1 MKLSLIELLSKA
13 TDLIFKKSK
22 SGEKEQDIQG
32 VKINIFKTCLANVT
46 YIFVILVV
54 LNSIFP
60 KLQLSDWNFNI
71 LEKLS
76 NYMMS

>member
-1 MKLSLIELLSKA
+1 MKLSLIELLSKVA
-13 TDLIFKKSK
+13 DLIFKRNK
-22 SGEKEQDIQG
+22 SGKKEQEIQE

-54 LNSIFP
+54 LNSIFS
-60 KLQLSDWNFNI
+60 KLQLSDWNYSI
-71 LEKLS
+71 LEKLL

>member
-13 TDLIFKKSK
+13 TDLILKKSK
-22 SGEKEQDIQG
+22 SGEKEQEIQE
-32 VKINIFKTCLANVT
+32 VKANIFKTCLVNVT

-71 LEKLS
+71 LEKLL
-76 NYMMS
+76 NYMMA